1 MYGVA
6 QEINHYEV
14 IRNNWKEML
23 GSEILKK
30 YLWHLRERLQRVADK
45 QPVVTLA
52 TETLHVP
59 GVI

>member
-30 YLWHLRERLQRVADK
+30 SMAFTREVAKGGRQAAHCDF
-45 QPVVTLA
+45 
-52 TETLHVP
+52 
-59 GVI
+59 GN